1 MVGVAVQRRGG
12 AIFARRARE
21 ARCRLHRPFFRPQ
34 TTPNGEWQRA
44 YFTFSAARRCNRR
57 NRRSISPFAP
67 AGQKILALL
76 RSPYHDFLP
85 LFAPPLGT
93 HGRPA
98 RGSCAGKPSCA
109 LAASREVGGSGGRR
123 GRRRWPCRLLAPAR
137 CSGRRRCSR
146 EAMRQE
152 LAPARTARDDAPR
165 GGAAGAC
172 ATLLACAGPCWSC
185 RPRAAAPSKLHV
197 MERAL

>member
-1 MVGVAVQRRGG
+1 MVLF
-12 AIFARRARE
+12 ID
-21 ARCRLHRPFFRPQ
+21 RPFFRPQ

-44 YFTFSAARRCNRR
+44 YLTFSAARRCNRR

-98 RGSCAGKPSCA
+98 RGYCAGKPSCA
-109 LAASREVGGSGGRR
+109 LAARSAAAVAGGGG
-123 GRRRWPCRLLAPAR
+123 GAGPAGCLRL
-137 CSGRRRCSR
+137 
-146 EAMRQE
+146 
-152 LAPARTARDDAPR
+152 RDAAGG
-165 GGAAGAC
+165 GGAAGRRC
-172 ATLLACAGPCWSC
+172 GESSHQLA
-185 RPRAAAPSKLHV
+185 RRETTHRAAVPLAPAHASGLRRAVLVMQAASRRSK
-197 MERAL
+197 